1 MTLAQIP
8 SKATYGQEI
17 QYSRNVASAVYSR
30 IFWDV
35 PEHQVSQNHQIAQGV
50 QLHKGYHSS
59 IRNEIVA
66 ASEEGAALSRRLGQ
80 ADKHVWQE
88 LSNHCDDIGGIPA
101 L

>member
-1 MTLAQIP
+1 MCHCLTSP
-8 SKATYGQEI
+8 SSCQQGKKNVWGTKNRKPLG
-17 QYSRNVASAVYSR
+17 YSCKHSITGR
-30 IFWDV
+30 
-35 PEHQVSQNHQIAQGV
+35 PEEV
-50 QLHKGYHSS
+50 QAWCADLVR